1 MNATNFLLKTIIAV
15 LLAALAGH
23 PIAHAQTKKSR
34 IRIESPSAFHKR
46 TQNSVII
53 ADKHD
58 SIALELEILSNEKDT
73 FRFSIPQT
81 FRLSLPQAPKISKI
95 EPVIREFH
103 HYFGFL
109 YVQQNPA
116 DVNTQATTGGP
127 ITNGMPELNAAK
139 SLHYGL
145 EQLWGLNLIKGKL
158 RFFTGLRYD
167 VYNYRFQSN
176 FVRLT
181 ENAPEFQAI
190 TVGGPTVDPIPMEKS
205 KLVANYIGIPLA
217 IGWQSNPSRW
227 ETSES
232 DGSTTSYNETPK
244 FSIKAGIH
252 TGYLISSHA
261 KLKESGGNITKQYD
275 DFNLNNFIVAP
286 FINLEYEDLGLY
298 MRYPLTNMFKT
309 GQGANSQCLQFGI
322 TLKFT

>member
-46 TQNSVII
+46 TQNSFII
-53 ADKHD
+53 KDKHD

-95 EPVIREFH
+95 EPIIREFH

-167 VYNYRFQSN
+167 VYNY
-176 FVRLT
+176 
-181 ENAPEFQAI
+181 
-190 TVGGPTVDPIPMEKS
+190 
-205 KLVANYIGIPLA
+205 
-217 IGWQSNPSRW
+217 
-227 ETSES
+227 
-232 DGSTTSYNETPK
+232 
-244 FSIKAGIH
+244 
-252 TGYLISSHA
+252 
-261 KLKESGGNITKQYD
+261 
-275 DFNLNNFIVAP
+275 
-286 FINLEYEDLGLY
+286 
-298 MRYPLTNMFKT
+298 
-309 GQGANSQCLQFGI
+309 
-322 TLKFT
+322 